1 MKADAGIPELSERV
15 IHINRV
21 AKVVKGGKRFSFTT
35 LIAVGNG
42 NGSVGLGLGKAREI
56 SEAIRKGTDHAK
68 REIQQF
74 QVSEGRIPHTVMGK
88 YGASQVILR
97 PASPGTGLIAGAVV
111 RSVLEACGVKDVL
124 TKSFGSRNPHNLA
137 RATLDGLNK
146 LYRPKEGR
154 PRLGESRETYLGS
167 TELYPGV
174 QE

>member
-1 MKADAGIPELSERV
+1 MKADAATPELSERV

-56 SEAIRKGTDHAK
+56 SEAIRKGTEHAK
-68 REIQQF
+68 REIQQVP
-74 QVSEGRIPHTVMGK
+74 VSEGRIPHTVMGK

-137 RATLDGLNK
+137 KATLDGLNK
-146 LYRPKEGR
+146 LYRPKENR
-154 PRLGESRETYLGS
+154 SRLGEGREASLDS
-167 TELYPGV
+167 AEFPPRA